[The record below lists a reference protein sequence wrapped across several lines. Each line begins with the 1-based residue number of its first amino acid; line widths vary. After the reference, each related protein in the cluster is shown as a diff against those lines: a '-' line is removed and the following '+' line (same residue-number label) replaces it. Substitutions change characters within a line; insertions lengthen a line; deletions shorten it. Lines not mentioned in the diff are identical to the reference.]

1 MRLLTCVTENFKKLG
16 SFTAEFTQGLNVV
29 AGDNAKGKS
38 TLLQAIQVALFGPT
52 VVPGKKENIPT
63 WGQKTWKVT
72 LTFQLHAD
80 EIYSCVRTD
89 KTAKLTR
96 TNADGSVDLVAN
108 GSTPVTAEMESLLG
122 LSAKDWDLFVQS
134 KQHSSAAIL
143 EFGAAALNRKVE
155 EFAGVDLIDKVQ
167 AEAQRQ
173 STISTGKADALLV
186 SDEAMEEAREMA
198 KAAADASLQAGSGLA
213 TAVSNSES
221 QGEFDL
227 EKPAAAFALR
237 EKIAVVVSLSNR
249 ITVAENNVKHANS
262 RADEAAARTMG
273 LVKQDGAAI
282 LADMEGM
289 KTSGTTLAATEKA
302 LNDELAVAK
311 RLQLAADEADLAL
324 DTCQVE
330 HNANWKDF
338 EPDDSEIEI
347 ALLDRTIQTSQD
359 DLAARL
365 EEVGKAKG
373 SYDNLLMLS
382 DGAVCPTCLRAKE
395 DHDPEKLKA
404 EAEEARTYWEGR
416 KASVAQLQTDIAA
429 MKEDR
434 KGRADTLARY
444 EASIVK
450 LDNAINADKAAK
462 EAVKPARAL
471 GIIEDE
477 LSGVAG
483 QLSESRTSYAEM
495 QAKLKGITEAN
506 STYDREHA
514 ALAAAG
520 VTVDETKATLQALN
534 DELEALPEPPTEA
547 DVKAAEA
554 AETAYQAAHSEWKER
569 KQVLESAVT
578 LAKQEVKHAT
588 SLLDAANEK
597 LEQLQKNATA
607 AVEHVAL
614 AKKYQRLVQFLRDR
628 RQQYLKEVW
637 DTVMGVGS
645 KLVRT
650 ASKDLITQISNDE
663 GDFYYMEEGISAPTA
678 SASGAQKAMIGVSL
692 RVGLARALYGKD
704 SLLIFDEPT
713 ADCREHNAA
722 SLAAMIA
729 GSAKQVLLIT
739 HRETDQALAENI
751 VNVGE

>member
-1 MRLLTCVTENFKKLG
+1 MRLLDCVTENFKKLG
-16 SFTAEFTQGLNVV
+16 SFTADFTSGLNVV

-72 LTFQLHAD
+72 LRFQLHAD
-80 EIYSCVRTD
+80 EVYTCVRTD

-96 TNADGSVDLVAN
+96 AGADGEIVLVAN
-108 GSTPVTAEMESLLG
+108 GSTPVTTEMESLLG

-173 STISTGKADALLV
+173 STISNGKADATAV
-186 SDEAMEEAREMA
+186 SDEAMEEAKTAVIQHSEA
-198 KAAADASLQAGSGLA
+198 VQQACAAAEVATKEAGDH
-213 TAVSNSES
+213 
-221 QGEFDL
+221 GEFTQ
-227 EKPAAAFALR
+227 EKPGSSALLR
-237 EKIAVVVSLSNR
+237 EQISAVYTLSNQ
-249 ITVAENNVKHANS
+249 ITLAENNVTHAKQRVEEAS
-262 RADEAAARTMG
+262 QRAAALT
-273 LVKQDGAAI
+273 LQDESAMV
-282 LADMEGM
+282 ADLEGM
-289 KTSGTTLAATEKA
+289 KPAGAALRETEKT
-302 LNDELAVAK
+302 LTSELAMAK
-311 RLQLAADEADLAL
+311 RLKQAADEDDLTL

-330 HNANWKDF
+330 HNANWKDY
-338 EPDDSEIEI
+338 EPDDVEIEI
-347 ALLDRTIQTSQD
+347 ALLDRTLQAAQD
-359 DLAARL
+359 DLALRQ

-382 DGAVCPTCLRAKE
+382 DGAVCPTCNRAKE

-404 EAEEARTYWEGR
+404 EAEEACTYWEGR
-416 KASVAQLQTDIAA
+416 KASVAQLQTDITNLKTKR
-429 MKEDR
+429 KEV
-434 KGRADTLARY
+434 ADKLASY

-450 LDNAINADKAAK
+450 LDNAIGNDKASKKAL
-462 EAVKPARAL
+462 EGSRAVNV
-471 GIIEDE
+471 IEDE
-477 LSGVAG
+477 LLGVKG
-483 QLSESRTSYAEM
+483 QLEASLASYAEL
-495 QAKLKGITEAN
+495 QAKLKGVAESNAAYTREQQALSRTEG
-506 STYDREHA
+506 EL
-514 ALAAAG
+514 LAAEQG
-520 VTVDETKATLQALN
+520 LKTLN
-534 DELEALPEPPTEA
+534 DELEALPEPPTDAE
-547 DVKAAEA
+547 VKAAEA
-554 AETAYQAAHSEWKER
+554 AEQAYQTAHSAWRER
-569 KQVLESAVT
+569 KQALESAMV
-578 LAKQEVKHAT
+578 LAQQTAKHCT
-588 SLLDAANEK
+588 TLLDGANEK
-597 LEQLQKNATA
+597 LAQLEKNAA
-607 AVEHVAL
+607 AALEHLAL
-614 AKKYQRLVQFLRDR
+614 AKKYQRLVAFLRDR

-637 DTVMGVGS
+637 DTVMGVAS

-650 ASKDLITQISNDE
+650 ASKDLITQVSNDE
-663 GDFYYMEEGISAPTA
+663 GDFYYVEDGISAPTA